1 MFQKP
6 VQVNADDLAKRECL
20 EIPNLSATGDQAGEL
35 EWKFRQTL
43 GSEKHFFWLIKAQL
57 CCSRGEEE
65 KRSQKQVGQQ
75 KKLCP
80 ASS

>member
-20 EIPNLSATGDQAGEL
+20 EMSNLSATGDQAGEL

-43 GSEKHFFWLIKAQL
+43 GSEKHFFD
-57 CCSRGEEE
+57 
-65 KRSQKQVGQQ
+65 
-75 KKLCP
+75 
-80 ASS
+80 